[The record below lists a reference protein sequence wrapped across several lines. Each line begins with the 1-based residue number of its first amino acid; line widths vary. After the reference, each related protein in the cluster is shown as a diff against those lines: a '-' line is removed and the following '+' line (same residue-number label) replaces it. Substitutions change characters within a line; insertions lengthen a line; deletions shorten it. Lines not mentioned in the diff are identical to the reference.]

1 MRAIRIVGNAGT
13 GKTTILLTLHSY
25 LTNRTLTPLQRKVI
39 DEYFR
44 DLNIERGREALMLTF
59 SSTAAKELVKRST
72 GREDVEYLKNIRT
85 LHSFAAA
92 YLIQRRNLKF
102 PMVNGRPAETFLVFC
117 RKYNIPFSTE
127 EPFAQLIG
135 NVVANTL
142 SAAVNRYYPLERDFE
157 AILSKYVVPQ
167 LNEKGQTVL
176 LRYLQFKK
184 ETGYW
189 DYNDVLMA
197 LLDENHIDLSLF
209 SDDDIGYL
217 LIDEAQDLSALQYSI
232 ILKIIKDNWDSLSLV
247 VFAGD
252 PHQTIYT
259 FQAADPRFFMKLD
272 KLLGVNVQTI
282 VLKRSFR
289 LPRVISCISKHLL
302 IRTGAVLDTGFLRYE
317 PRPETGEYSVINF
330 IDYIEDQRV
339 SEAIKMPKVRELIY
353 EVEAELKKGK
363 RVAIL
368 TRTNA
373 QARFFE
379 KLFIMAGHSPKRL
392 KTSGLSAGDKLS
404 FIIAAVDYLQNGLEE
419 GRVPKE
425 VKEILFVSPQW
436 KVYVRKFLRLTVF
449 GKYLNNELMERM
461 LLYAFKTRNLDF
473 EKIKFKCGTLDCVQK
488 NEKLRKLLNE
498 NRHKLEMFIKDPT
511 GFLSRKELQLYLH
524 DEDYYS
530 LLLVLLRLGKAL
542 KESGLY
548 IDTIHASK
556 GAEFDVVYLYDSLR
570 VLPTSGEKERE
581 EVFVLYV
588 GMTRA
593 REALR
598 ILLTNNSLLNYL
610 RRKYSLYELNNANL
624 VHHLAQVLA
633 S

>member
-13 GKTTILLTLHSY
+13 GKTTILLALHSY
-25 LTNRTLTPLQRKVI
+25 LTNRVLTPLQRKI
-39 DEYFR
+39 LSEYFG
-44 DLNIERGREALMLTF
+44 DLNIERGKEALMLTF
-59 SSTAAKELVKRST
+59 SSTAAKELVRRST
-72 GREDVEYLKNIRT
+72 GLEDVEYLKNIRT

-92 YLIQRRNLKF
+92 HLAQRRNLKF
-102 PMVNGRPAETFLVFC
+102 PMINGRPTDTFLMFC
-117 RKYNIPFSTE
+117 RKYNIPYSTE
-127 EPFAQLIG
+127 EPFAPLLG

-157 AILSKYVVPQ
+157 AILSKYVLPQ
-167 LNEKGQTVL
+167 LDEKGQTVL

-197 LLDENHIDLSLF
+197 LFNENRIDLSLF

-232 ILKIIKDNWDSLSLV
+232 ILKIIKNNWDNLSLV

-259 FQAADPRFFMKLD
+259 FQAADPRFFMELD
-272 KLLGVNVQTI
+272 KLLGISVQTI

-289 LPRVISCISKHLL
+289 LPRVVSCISKHLL
-302 IRTGAVLDTGFLRYE
+302 IRTGAVLNTGFLRYE

-330 IDYIEDQRV
+330 IDYIENQRV

-379 KLFIMAGHSPKRL
+379 KLFIMSGHSPKRL

-404 FIIAAVDYLQNGLEE
+404 FIIAAVDYLQNGLDE

-425 VKEILFVSPQW
+425 VKEILFTSPQW
-436 KVYVRKFLRLTVF
+436 KAHVRKFLRLTAF
-449 GKYLNNELMERM
+449 GKYLDDEVVERI
-461 LLYAFKTRNLDF
+461 LLYAFKTRTLDF
-473 EKIKFKCGTLDCVQK
+473 EKIKFKCRTLDCVQK
-488 NEKLRKLLNE
+488 NEKLRRVLNKNKNKFE
-498 NRHKLEMFIKDPT
+498 RFIKDPVR
-511 GFLSRKELQLYLH
+511 FLSRKELQLYLR
-524 DEDYYS
+524 DNDYYD
-530 LLLVLLRLGKAL
+530 LLLVLLRLGRGL

-556 GAEFDVVYLYDSLR
+556 GAEFDIVYLYDSIK
-570 VLPTSGEKERE
+570 VVPTSEEEDRE
-581 EVFVLYV
+581 EVFVMYV

-593 REALR
+593 RESLR
-598 ILLTNNSLLNYL
+598 ILLTNNGFLNYL
-610 RRKYSLYELNNANL
+610 KRKYSLYELNSANL